1 MIVASAAAAAASR
14 FKNISLRIKNQTFHK
29 RRIPHTSNPIE
40 RRAST
45 RHSLRATPPRARRT
59 RRPIDHVR
67 AHDARG
73 DDARASARGSDGATR
88 ERAMRANER
97 CARPR
102 DDATSPSSSSDGQP
116 SAWPGGR
123 GGHLFDD
130 RATRT
135 TRARRTRR
143 RRRRRD
149 GATALGEARRSRDA
163 TRRRGRRAIDDLA
176 AAADAEVWVS
186 NATNAR
192 LTRLLILNAL
202 IASANKPTIR
212 AVAADVGKTSESVK
226 ENVQYH
232 AAKSTSALP
241 IEFGVP
247 EMYQATAQSV
257 REGLVERWNDTYA
270 HFHKENP
277 KQAYYLS
284 MEYLQ
289 GRALTNAIGNMGLT
303 GEYSEALRSLGY
315 TLEDVMSVERN
326 AGLGNGGLGRLAS
339 CFLDSIATLDL
350 PAWGY
355 GLRYKY
361 GLFKQGVDKATGEQL
376 EYADDWLE
384 VGNPWEVA
392 RPQVSYPISFYGKVV
407 NGKWA
412 PGKRVRAV
420 AYDSPIPGYKTRN
433 CISLRMWDAQP
444 SAVEFDLAAFNASD
458 YETSMGPTNLASM
471 LCAVLYPGD
480 GTREGKALRL
490 SQQYML
496 CSASV
501 QDILARWKERGNSDW
516 SKLHEKVAIQMN
528 DTHPTLAAPELMRI
542 LMDDEGLSWDDAW
555 AVTKKTVAYTNH
567 TVMQEALEKW
577 PLDLVEELLPR
588 HMEII
593 KRIDEEFIASVRA
606 KYADM
611 PAAELERSIGVMSIL
626 ENYVSPEEKAAKA
639 KAAKAAKKDD
649 KKKDDKKKKESEEE
663 KPAMVRM
670 ANLCC
675 ISGMAING
683 VAAIHS
689 EIVKD
694 FTFNDFYKLFPEKF
708 QNKTNGVTPRRWLAF
723 CNPQLSAVI
732 TKWVGNDKW
741 VTDTDELRKLAE
753 HATNPEL
760 QAEWKA
766 AKLARKKICK
776 DYIKKVTDI
785 DVPIDSMFDIQ
796 VKRIHEYKRQFL
808 NILGIIYRYKQMK
821 AMTPEERAKCVPR
834 VCIFGGKAYATYT
847 QAKRIVRLINNVGSV
862 VNNDPEIGDLLKV
875 VFVPDYNVSLAET
888 LIPASEL
895 SQHISTAGTE
905 ASGTS
910 NMKFQMN
917 GCLIIGTLDGANVEI
932 RECVGDDNFFLFG
945 ITDPEVEP
953 ARAERAAG
961 KFVPD
966 ARFTETLEYV
976 RSGVFGDKFEEL
988 LGSLEGNEGFGRG
1001 DYFLVGKDFASYLEA
1016 QERVD
1021 VAYADSMGWTESS
1034 IISTAFSGKF
1044 NSDRTIDQYAKEI
1057 WGIKPCTVPERK

>member
-1 MIVASAAAAAASR
+1 ME
-14 FKNISLRIKNQTFHK
+14 RIGT
-29 RRIPHTSNPIE
+29 NPK
-40 RRAST
+40 
-45 RHSLRATPPRARRT
+45 
-59 RRPIDHVR
+59 V
-67 AHDARG
+67 
-73 DDARASARGSDGATR
+73 
-88 ERAMRANER
+88 N
-97 CARPR
+97 
-102 DDATSPSSSSDGQP
+102 
-116 SAWPGGR
+116 
-123 GGHLFDD
+123 
-130 RATRT
+130 
-135 TRARRTRR
+135 
-143 RRRRRD
+143 
-149 GATALGEARRSRDA
+149 
-163 TRRRGRRAIDDLA
+163 AI
-176 AAADAEVWVS
+176 AEVVTSKMTSS
-186 NATNAR
+186 NEVATN
-192 LTRLLILNAL
+192 L
-202 IASANKPTIR
+202 K
-212 AVAADVGKTSESVK
+212 
-226 ENVQYH
+226 YH

-241 IEFGVP
+241 IAFGVP

-361 GLFKQGVDKATGEQL
+361 GLFKQGVDKSSGEQL
-376 EYADDWLE
+376 ECADDWLE
-384 VGNPWEVA
+384 VGNPWEIA

-407 NGKWA
+407 DGKWK
-412 PGKRVRAV
+412 PGQQVRAV
-420 AYDSPIPGYKTRN
+420 AFDSPIPGYKTRN

-444 SAVEFDLAAFNASD
+444 SAAEFDLAAFNASD
-458 YETSMGPTNLASM
+458 YKTSMGPTNLASM

-501 QDILARWKERGNSDW
+501 QDILARWKERGNTDW
-516 SKLHEKVAIQMN
+516 NTLHEKVAIQMN

-542 LMDDEGLSWDDAW
+542 LIDEEGLSWDAAW
-555 AVTKKTVAYTNH
+555 KITTKTVAYTNH
-567 TVMQEALEKW
+567 TVMPEALEKW

-593 KRIDEEFIASVRA
+593 KRIDAEFIASVKA
-606 KYADM
+606 KYASM
-611 PAAELERSIGVMSIL
+611 PAAELKRSIDAMGIL
-626 ENYVSPEEKAAKA
+626 ENYVTPEELAAREAKKVA
-639 KAAKAAKKDD
+639 KAAAKDGTVSIDEDD
-649 KKKDDKKKKESEEE
+649 VMPEAK
-663 KPAMVRM
+663 VRM

-694 FTFNDFYKLFPEKF
+694 VVFNDFYKLFPEKF

-723 CNPQLSAVI
+723 CNPELSAVI
-732 TKWVGNDKW
+732 TKWVGNDSW
-741 VTDTDELRKLAE
+741 ITETDELRKLAD

-760 QAEWKA
+760 QAEWNA
-766 AKLARKKICK
+766 AKLARKQICK

-785 DVPIDSMFDIQ
+785 DVPINSMFDIQ

-821 AMTPEERAKCVPR
+821 AMTPEQRAKCVPR
-834 VCIFGGKAYATYT
+834 VCVFGGKAYATYM

-932 RECVGDDNFFLFG
+932 RECVGEENFFLFG

-961 KFVPD
+961 KFVAD
-966 ARFTETLEYV
+966 KRFLETVEYV
-976 RSGVFGDKFEEL
+976 RSGVFGDSFEEL

-1021 VAYADSMGWTESS
+1021 VAYANQAGWIESS
-1034 IISTAFSGKF
+1034 IKSTAFSGKF

-1057 WGIKPCTVPERK
+1057 WDIKPCTVPNRP

>member
-1 MIVASAAAAAASR
+1 VNAIAEVV
-14 FKNISLRIKNQTFHK
+14 
-29 RRIPHTSNPIE
+29 TSK
-40 RRAST
+40 
-45 RHSLRATPPRARRT
+45 
-59 RRPIDHVR
+59 
-67 AHDARG
+67 
-73 DDARASARGSDGATR
+73 
-88 ERAMRANER
+88 M
-97 CARPR
+97 
-102 DDATSPSSSSDGQP
+102 SSSN
-116 SAWPGGR
+116 
-123 GGHLFDD
+123 
-130 RATRT
+130 
-135 TRARRTRR
+135 
-143 RRRRRD
+143 
-149 GATALGEARRSRDA
+149 
-163 TRRRGRRAIDDLA
+163 
-176 AAADAEVWVS
+176 EV
-186 NATNAR
+186 ATN
-192 LTRLLILNAL
+192 L
-202 IASANKPTIR
+202 K
-212 AVAADVGKTSESVK
+212 
-226 ENVQYH
+226 YH

-241 IEFGVP
+241 IAFGVP

-361 GLFKQGVDKATGEQL
+361 GLFKQGVDKSSGEQL
-376 EYADDWLE
+376 ECADDWLE
-384 VGNPWEVA
+384 VGNPWEIA

-407 NGKWA
+407 DGKWK
-412 PGKRVRAV
+412 PGQQVRAV
-420 AYDSPIPGYKTRN
+420 AFDSPIPGYKTRN

-444 SAVEFDLAAFNASD
+444 SAAEFDLAAFNASD
-458 YETSMGPTNLASM
+458 YKTSMGPTNLASM

-501 QDILARWKERGNSDW
+501 QDILARWKERGNTDW
-516 SKLHEKVAIQMN
+516 NTLHEKVAIQMN

-542 LMDDEGLSWDDAW
+542 LIDEEGLSWDAAW
-555 AVTKKTVAYTNH
+555 KITTKTVAYTNH
-567 TVMQEALEKW
+567 TVMPEALEKW

-593 KRIDEEFIASVRA
+593 KRIDAEFIASVKA
-606 KYADM
+606 KYASM
-611 PAAELERSIGVMSIL
+611 PAAELKRSIDAMGIL
-626 ENYVSPEEKAAKA
+626 ENYVTPEELAAREAKKVA
-639 KAAKAAKKDD
+639 KAAAKDGTVSIDEDD
-649 KKKDDKKKKESEEE
+649 VMPEAK
-663 KPAMVRM
+663 VRM

-694 FTFNDFYKLFPEKF
+694 VVFNDFYKLFPEKF

-723 CNPQLSAVI
+723 CNPELSAVI
-732 TKWVGNDKW
+732 TKWVGNDSW
-741 VTDTDELRKLAE
+741 ITETDELRKLAD

-760 QAEWKA
+760 QAEWNA
-766 AKLARKKICK
+766 AKLARKQICK

-785 DVPIDSMFDIQ
+785 DVPINSMFDIQ

-821 AMTPEERAKCVPR
+821 AMTPEQRAKCVPR
-834 VCIFGGKAYATYT
+834 VCVFGGKAYATYM

-932 RECVGDDNFFLFG
+932 RECVGEENFFLFG

-961 KFVPD
+961 KFVAD
-966 ARFTETLEYV
+966 KRFLETVEYV
-976 RSGVFGDKFEEL
+976 RSGVFGDSFEEL

-1021 VAYADSMGWTESS
+1021 VAYANQAGWIESS
-1034 IISTAFSGKF
+1034 IKSTAFSGKF

-1057 WGIKPCTVPERK
+1057 WDIKPCTVPNRP